1 MAKESYFTDESS
13 HSGHVSEPVVSYGI
27 AHDVVSLKMEAIGEL
42 MNIFDPELLSRAVG
56 YLRSL
61 GKEEKLASIPPCQF
75 TPDEL
80 KVGIRIAK
88 EQSEQGLGLTNE
100 EMRNRKRPWRKS

>member
-13 HSGHVSEPVVSYGI
+13 HSGHVS
-27 AHDVVSLKMEAIGEL
+27 D
-42 MNIFDPELLSRAVG
+42 
-56 YLRSL
+56 
-61 GKEEKLASIPPCQF
+61 QF

-88 EQSEQGLGLTNE
+88 EQSLLGLGLTNLII
-100 EMRNRKRPWRKS
+100 STLLLF